1 MAHTDWIRRA
11 ETADFEIVNIVDGK
25 DVRPGGSGG
34 VAKRAP
40 RTGEAMYDF
49 PEGCPSDVDRAVRS
63 AMAAFEEGR
72 WRLLSATDRKAVLL
86 RLADLIDRNRDEFAL
101 YETLDVGK
109 PISLSLAEDV
119 GGSVAQLRDTAEKA
133 DKIISPA
140 AQDGRHSAFIQ
151 RKPVGVI
158 GAIVGWNY
166 PLSLAIGKIAPALAM
181 GNSVILKPSEFTPL
195 SATLLAKL
203 ALEAGVPPGVFNLV
217 HGRGDIIGAA
227 LCAHPHVDLISFT
240 GSTRTGRRIMAAAGA
255 SNLKRVVLECG
266 GKSPFLVFQDCLPD
280 LDTLAATIVAVA
292 FPNQGARCTAATRLL
307 VHDDLKQDLV
317 SRVVEYARRIV
328 PGDPL
333 DPATA
338 YGAIIHEAH
347 LSAVLAA
354 IKSGQDAGARLRL
367 GGRRHRFD
375 EGSELSGGCY
385 LRPTVFDD
393 VTSDMAIAREEIF
406 GPVLTVQSFRSD
418 DEAVALANDTDF
430 GLSAYAATRD
440 LARSQ
445 RLARDIRAGGLMIWG
460 TAAPRFGSI
469 PLGSEPHKQSGF
481 GYETGFEALLG
492 CSVATAVHV
501 MS

>member
-1 MAHTDWIRRA
+1 MIW
-11 ETADFEIVNIVDGK
+11 
-25 DVRPGGSGG
+25 
-34 VAKRAP
+34 
-40 RTGEAMYDF
+40 
-49 PEGCPSDVDRAVRS
+49 
-63 AMAAFEEGR
+63 
-72 WRLLSATDRKAVLL
+72 
-86 RLADLIDRNRDEFAL
+86 
-101 YETLDVGK
+101 
-109 PISLSLAEDV
+109 
-119 GGSVAQLRDTAEKA
+119 
-133 DKIISPA
+133 
-140 AQDGRHSAFIQ
+140 
-151 RKPVGVI
+151 
-158 GAIVGWNY
+158 
-166 PLSLAIGKIAPALAM
+166 
-181 GNSVILKPSEFTPL
+181 KPSEFTPL

-240 GSTRTGRRIMAAAGA
+240 GSTRTGRRIMTAAGA

-266 GKSPFLVFQDCLPD
+266 GKSPFLVFQDCPAD

-292 FPNQGARCTAATRLL
+292 FQNQGARCTAATRLL
-307 VHDDLKQDLV
+307 VHDDLKQDMV

-385 LRPTVFDD
+385 LGPTVFDD